1 PGFPFISVLLTLV
14 LVIEMLL
21 PSGLSSLLEWSA
33 LRYCGKVSFSI
44 YLLHGFV
51 MYAEAVGAQANYYDR
66 FFASFGPTILLATV
80 SYHRVQRQS
89 LGNTKATEMATD
101 GVHVDS
107 AQSKAMNLQVLKRQG
122 ADVMEIMDTASHV
135 VMYEC
140 DILYTLAT

>member
-1 PGFPFISVLLTLV
+1 MSLSFQGLFFHWIHENIAPSTPGFPFISVLLTLV

-33 LRYCGKVSFSI
+33 LRYCGK
-44 YLLHGFV
+44 
-51 MYAEAVGAQANYYDR
+51 
-66 FFASFGPTILLATV
+66 
-80 SYHRVQRQS
+80 S

>member
-1 PGFPFISVLLTLV
+1 
-14 LVIEMLL
+14 
-21 PSGLSSLLEWSA
+21 
-33 LRYCGKVSFSI
+33 
-44 YLLHGFV
+44 
-51 MYAEAVGAQANYYDR
+51 
-66 FFASFGPTILLATV
+66 
-80 SYHRVQRQS
+80 
-89 LGNTKATEMATD
+89 MATD

>member
-51 MYAEAVGAQANYYDR
+51 
-66 FFASFGPTILLATV
+66 I
-80 SYHRVQRQS
+80 
-89 LGNTKATEMATD
+89 
-101 GVHVDS
+101 